1 MPFSFQNE
9 NGSWEKFS
17 VDALFSQRVKTKIS
31 GEKRKTYWAWG
42 SKIITP
48 LFPHASVT
56 VNAITEIYRPFKPSW
71 IKGRLFCFCFFSW
84 GHKTLC
90 FEERSGWADVY
101 MKGHKPD
108 QKTDKKGFKRRDA
121 RAGLLNPETTSACS
135 WKIATIWILTRANRL
150 KGTFFNKKKSY
161 LHIEEFVHICDTGY
175 VFPICSLAFA
185 FANSNRQFSVA
196 GVFVTS
202 QRFSSPPESSL
213 EQILKC
219 CGLQTKKERK

>member
-108 QKTDKKGFKRRDA
+108 QKTDKKGFKRRDT

-150 KGTFFNKKKSY
+150 KGTFFNKKKLSSYWRVCTYLWYGICLSY
-161 LHIEEFVHICDTGY
+161 LLI
-175 VFPICSLAFA
+175 
-185 FANSNRQFSVA
+185 SVC
-196 GVFVTS
+196 V
-202 QRFSSPPESSL
+202 R
-213 EQILKC
+213 
-219 CGLQTKKERK
+219 